1 MRTTIHDER
10 NARDRGMT
18 LIELL
23 ISISVLGTIVAVLA
37 TAVIVTV
44 RQQPETEARLD
55 VARWEQGLALWL
67 PADLSSASAVT
78 DLQTDA
84 PCASAICTFGVNAL
98 QLSWDVGAGATVVSY
113 RYGPAGDGTS
123 WQLNRVECID
133 GSCTSRPILRDLRPP
148 QEDDGTLIPWT
159 QGDTLEAYILDEVID
174 VTVPLAVSSSDPS
187 VTVDPDDTTAQRV
200 IVNVNGIPGPD
211 GVDRS
216 SSVSFTAG
224 GSTLSQLEPATF
236 SGPTFLQANSGC
248 GGPVT
253 LIVDESGSVS
263 GDIGNIKD
271 AVRDF
276 VKAFDG
282 TPTRLQIIRM
292 DTRTSVLGAGSDW
305 NKFYDLTEPSQVE
318 DLIGPS
324 GDSGLIND
332 ISAGGWTNWE
342 DAMNRAFFAPT
353 GQSYED
359 WGNPD
364 APPAELVVFFTDG
377 LPTRDRTQSLAS
389 GGTSAASVSLP
400 GRYDNTGSWVATSD
414 SFSPRAW
421 YRAEKIVDEF
431 RGDTRMIG
439 VGVGGAFARDT
450 IVERSGWPSYRTWW
464 GGRVY
469 TAVPNEAFLGLLVTG
484 LAEPAKY
491 DAGSPGYFALEYDGG
506 WDDVS
511 GADLLVAAD
520 YGQFAEALQTI
531 ALDECGGTLTVQ
543 TRDSSNNPADASV
556 TYRVGTEEVT
566 TSRVVKS
573 GTFQVDLAGVPSTS
587 VELIPQPLTGTG
599 YTAQSWT
606 CRAGGAE
613 LTAGT
618 DFSLISGSAADGI
631 NVTVRANAAIA
642 CTLSVS

>member
-1 MRTTIHDER
+1 
-10 NARDRGMT
+10 
-18 LIELL
+18 
-23 ISISVLGTIVAVLA
+23 VLGTIVAVLA
-37 TAVIVTV
+37 SAVIVTI
-44 RQQPETEARLD
+44 RQQPDTEARLD

-67 PADLSSASAVT
+67 PADLSSATAVT

-84 PCASAICTFGVNAL
+84 PCGSALCTFGVNAL

-113 RYGPAGDGTS
+113 RYGPASDGES

-133 GSCTSRPILRDLRPP
+133 GACTSRPILRDLRPP
-148 QEDDGTLIPWT
+148 QEDDGTLIPWNP
-159 QGDTLEAYILDEVID
+159 GETLENYILDEVID

-187 VTVDPDDTTAQRV
+187 DTVDPGDTTAQRV

-211 GVDRS
+211 GEDRS

-224 GSTLSQLEPATF
+224 GSTLSELEPATF

-263 GDIGNIKD
+263 GDINNIKD

-305 NKFYDLTEPSQVE
+305 NKFYDLTEPSEVQT
-318 DLIGPS
+318 LIGPT
-324 GDSGLIND
+324 GNSGLIED

-342 DAMNRAFFAPT
+342 DAMNRTFYAPT

-377 LPTRDRTQSLAS
+377 LPTRDRIQSRAS
-389 GGTSAASVSLP
+389 GGTGAASVSLP
-400 GRYDNTGSWVATSD
+400 GRYDNTGSWVTTSD

-431 RGDTRMIG
+431 RGDTRLIGLG
-439 VGVGGAFARDT
+439 VGNSFARDT
-450 IVERSGWPSYRTWW
+450 IVARRGWPSYRTWW

-469 TAVPNEAFLGLLVTG
+469 TEVPNEAFLGQLVTG
-484 LAEPAKY
+484 LAEPSKY
-491 DAGSPGYFALEYDGG
+491 DEDIPGYVAVDYSGG
-506 WDDVS
+506 WGDVS

-520 YGQFAEALQTI
+520 YGQFAEALKTI

-543 TRDSSNNPADASV
+543 TRDSADNPADASV
-556 TYRVGTEEVT
+556 TYRLGTEEIT

-573 GTFQVDLAGVPSTS
+573 GTFQVDLAGVPSST
-587 VELIPQPLTGTG
+587 VELIPQPLAGTG
-599 YTAQSWT
+599 YVAQSWS
-606 CRAGGAE
+606 CRASGAE
-613 LTAGT
+613 LTQGS
-618 DFSLISGSAADGI
+618 DFDLITGDPADGI
-631 NVTVRANAAIA
+631 TVTVRANAAIG
-642 CTLSVS
+642 CTLSVA